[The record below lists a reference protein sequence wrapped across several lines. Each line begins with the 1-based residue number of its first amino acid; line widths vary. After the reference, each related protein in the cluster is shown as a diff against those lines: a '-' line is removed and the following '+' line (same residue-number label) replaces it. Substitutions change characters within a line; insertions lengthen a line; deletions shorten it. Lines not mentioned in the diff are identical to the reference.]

1 MKLREFAVVALLMAL
16 CVGTMGAGCS
26 EAQKKTF
33 MDNSVKFMEYLEKGQ
48 EKTDKALEVAT
59 DAVGML
65 DAALKRAES
74 DEPVKLPTGDDR
86 ITDLVNKGADA
97 AKTFVPY
104 PFNYL
109 LTLIP
114 VAVGWFRA
122 NSQKK
127 KREMEEALLVLSLQR
142 LKKEDRPA
150 FDKVMKYRDLV
161 SEGLMTAKQ
170 FATYLQGINEI
181 RAKYTT
187 SLTASS

>member
-1 MKLREFAVVALLMAL
+1 MKWRRFWVIALLVAL
-16 CVGTMGAGCS
+16 CIGTMGAGCS
-26 EAQKKTF
+26 EAQKKSF
-33 MDNSVKFMEYLEKGQ
+33 SDNSVKFMEYLEKGQ
-48 EKTDKALEVAT
+48 EKTDEALKVAG
-59 DAVGML
+59 DAMEKL
-65 DAALKRAES
+65 DVVLKRAES
-74 DEPVKLPTGDDR
+74 DEPVELPTGDDAV
-86 ITDLVNKGADA
+86 TDLVNKGAAA
-97 AKTFVPY
+97 AKPFVPY

-122 NSQKK
+122 NTQKK

-142 LKKEDRPA
+142 LKKEDRPT
-150 FDKVMKYRDLV
+150 FDKVMKYRDQV

-187 SLTASS
+187 SVTASS